1 MLFIIL
7 LSILQIFFEDFCL
20 FSKLPF
26 HLYEKVC
33 LSTIVFD
40 VIFTLEF
47 LCKFIYS
54 IAKHKVSD
62 YFVRCDGFVDLFVS
76 VPMLL
81 FVSLPVLFVTLHVWN
96 VIPDT
101 NSLLKLSIT
110 IRSLGFLH
118 TYKFLRILKINR
130 NLNLPTSPMIN
141 HHIGKILKTVLV
153 CIIIC
158 FCILNFLQDLN
169 LVPNDYNNLIR
180 SEKNI
185 AMSLIKQQ
193 EIAPTIFEDVAG
205 ISVQPFKDVC
215 GMIYNNKWLYK
226 SPNVDFNNLVREMTF
241 LNKLYNYE
249 VGANGCLYILFSR
262 RSYYET
268 MAFYN
273 MLKLIFLLLIIII
286 TIISYAPH
294 FAMYISKPILSMI
307 ATMSQPLNVSKIY
320 INKHYAKA

>member
-1 MLFIIL
+1 
-7 LSILQIFFEDFCL
+7 
-20 FSKLPF
+20 
-26 HLYEKVC
+26 
-33 LSTIVFD
+33 
-40 VIFTLEF
+40 
-47 LCKFIYS
+47 
-54 IAKHKVSD
+54 
-62 YFVRCDGFVDLFVS
+62 
-76 VPMLL
+76 
-81 FVSLPVLFVTLHVWN
+81 
-96 VIPDT
+96 
-101 NSLLKLSIT
+101 
-110 IRSLGFLH
+110 
-118 TYKFLRILKINR
+118 
-130 NLNLPTSPMIN
+130 
-141 HHIGKILKTVLV
+141 
-153 CIIIC
+153 
-158 FCILNFLQDLN
+158 
-169 LVPNDYNNLIR
+169 
-180 SEKNI
+180 
-185 AMSLIKQQ
+185 MSLIKQQ

-241 LNKLYNYE
+241 LDKLYNYE

-320 INKHYAKA
+320 INKHYDNEEIYQLAKEFNTRWLPAKVRTLNKYKSKLLTLTQNNKRNVK